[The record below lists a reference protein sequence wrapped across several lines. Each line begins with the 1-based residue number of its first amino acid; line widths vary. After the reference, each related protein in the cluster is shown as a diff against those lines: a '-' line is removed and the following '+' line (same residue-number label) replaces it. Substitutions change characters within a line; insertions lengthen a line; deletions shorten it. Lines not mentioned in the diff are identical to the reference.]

1 MNENVWIMRYCHSQF
16 ESLYDT
22 SLKLD
27 YASDPT
33 KHAQSLDHKVL
44 TKTAHD

>member
-1 MNENVWIMRYCHSQF
+1 MS
-16 ESLYDT
+16 ESWDIVGLNLRALYDT

-33 KHAQSLDHKVL
+33 KHAQSLDHKGL
-44 TKTAHD
+44 TNTAHD